1 FSEKPK
7 TKVFSSSQQRFK
19 YVQTFVLDT
28 ETWLT
33 TYLTKDCLR
42 IIEECVKTEVPMFE
56 NKDDV
61 EKFLK
66 KFKQNFEN
74 FDPPLP
80 IISLIMSRMLLDFGE
95 IIVTQVYTSF
105 SDRLYTPRDNKN
117 KFSIDIY
124 GGYGE
129 RHAISKELTQDVRE
143 IVGACKDIAQ
153 RILER
158 YVEIIGNRISM
169 GIRSLYTMKSIST
182 NLADVSSQ
190 PKELVLIEKEVV
202 MLYGTEEENNLDDQ
216 DNNSLPSTEQNSAV
230 NQDNSDTV
238 RAPYAHSNSS
248 YSSINS
254 NRQKHQTHKLF
265 SDRIEIFG
273 IVEVGKP

>member
-1 FSEKPK
+1 FSEKQK

-66 KFKQNFEN
+66 KIQAEFREFWYSLINSMMKFVSPINPYPINPQ
-74 FDPPLP
+74 DPPPP

-158 YVEIIGNRISM
+158 YVEIVGNRISM

-182 NLADVSSQ
+182 NLTDVSSQ
-190 PKELVLIEKEVV
+190 PMGVSKIW
-202 MLYGTEEENNLDDQ
+202 
-216 DNNSLPSTEQNSAV
+216 
-230 NQDNSDTV
+230 
-238 RAPYAHSNSS
+238 
-248 YSSINS
+248 
-254 NRQKHQTHKLF
+254 
-265 SDRIEIFG
+265 
-273 IVEVGKP
+273 

>member
-1 FSEKPK
+1 
-7 TKVFSSSQQRFK
+7 
-19 YVQTFVLDT
+19 
-28 ETWLT
+28 
-33 TYLTKDCLR
+33 
-42 IIEECVKTEVPMFE
+42 
-56 NKDDV
+56 
-61 EKFLK
+61 
-66 KFKQNFEN
+66 
-74 FDPPLP
+74 PPPP

-105 SDRLYTPRDNKN
+105 SDRLYTPRNNKN

-153 RILER
+153 I
-158 YVEIIGNRISM
+158 VGNRISM
-169 GIRSLYTMKSIST
+169 GIRSLYTMKSIPT
-182 NLADVSSQ
+182 NLTDVSSQ
-190 PKELVLIEKEVV
+190 PTGVSKIWNSIVTELVLIEKEVV

-216 DNNSLPSTEQNSAV
+216 D
-230 NQDNSDTV
+230 TV

-254 NRQKHQTHKLF
+254 NRPKTSNPFFASFTHLTSHIDKLF

-273 IVEVGKP
+273 IVEVGKPGIMMGVIKILLKVSINLEISN